1 MAFVNGHPFYVENR
15 DGNAPP
21 TYRQADTLKRALGML
36 EKHGLRVRNAVMDC
50 GSYTKEIL
58 EEVSRHASRVFVRAA
73 NTEYY
78 RSLANESTAGWHF
91 VRLEGGR
98 RLESRRLVFDNFPG
112 FNEKG
117 YEVVLYRQIDP
128 SYDGTLF
135 EKKKYKCFTILT
147 NAKDLSDIEVIET
160 YNVRGAV
167 ERNFDQ
173 LKNDFNWSHLPSSE
187 MKSNTVFMI
196 LMTILRHLYTAFV
209 EDLSRITS
217 LPQTSRLKAFIYHF
231 VTCPARWVRKKSGW
245 YLDLYSPRD
254 ALLQY
259 VQRRK
264 ARV

>member
-1 MAFVNGHPFYVENR
+1 M
-15 DGNAPP
+15 
-21 TYRQADTLKRALGML
+21 
-36 EKHGLRVRNAVMDC
+36 
-50 GSYTKEIL
+50 
-58 EEVSRHASRVFVRAA
+58 
-73 NTEYY
+73 
-78 RSLANESTAGWHF
+78 
-91 VRLEGGR
+91 
-98 RLESRRLVFDNFPG
+98 ESRRLVFDNFTG
-112 FNEKG
+112 FSEKG

-167 ERNFDQ
+167 EHNFDQ

-245 YLDLYSPRD
+245 YLDFYSPRD